1 MTRPGPTK
9 RTQDMK
15 IRLEQLLNL
24 VAAAVN
30 LAAAVGL
37 DPAVAMLLLA
47 AISVGLA
54 VAAGIPR

>member
-1 MTRPGPTK
+1 
-9 RTQDMK
+9 MK

-24 VAAAVN
+24 GAAVVTI
-30 LAAAVGL
+30 AAAVGL
-37 DPAVAMLLLA
+37 DPAVAMPLLA

>member
-1 MTRPGPTK
+1 
-9 RTQDMK
+9 MK

-24 VAAAVN
+24 GAAA
-30 LAAAVGL
+30 LTIAAAVGL
-37 DPAVAMLLLA
+37 DPAVAMPLLA

>member
-1 MTRPGPTK
+1 
-9 RTQDMK
+9 MK
-15 IRLEQLLNL
+15 LRLEQLLNL
-24 VAAAVN
+24 GAATVL

>member
-1 MTRPGPTK
+1 
-9 RTQDMK
+9 MK

-24 VAAAVN
+24 GAAAVT
-30 LAAAVGL
+30 LAAAFGL

-54 VAAGIPR
+54 VAAGLPR

>member
-1 MTRPGPTK
+1 
-9 RTQDMK
+9 MK

-24 VAAAVN
+24 GAAAVN

-37 DPAVAMLLLA
+37 DPAIAMLLLA

-54 VAAGIPR
+54 VAAGISR